1 MTRSRAPQEAQ
12 TGARPASPVAW
23 GRRSWHR
30 LGIRRRLL
38 LVLLAVS
45 VVPLVS
51 FSVASLAALEVLN
64 GHARGQAGQALLA
77 SQDAHVSQLVSARA
91 SIVNGELGSIQDEL
105 ELLRQQVA
113 SALVDPTPVGAA
125 AGSRTV
131 LVDPAPGASRGA
143 PGTTARLA
151 AVTGPMNLV
160 TELHTEV
167 AEVWVRVVNA
177 GVLQIVPANVVTR
190 AQRSQFEQLLPSP
203 AIYRTAVERQS
214 VALAPH
220 SVWRSLVNA
229 IDRSAFWTR
238 VYQNPL
244 AGGPTVTVVAPGTTG
259 GGVAFQVGANI
270 TVPSLVQNFLSS
282 PPAGT
287 HGSFAFLLSSDGRLL
302 SVGRGGTRLLGLPP
316 GWHGETPAVLTGHRP
331 GLRRMVAAM
340 TRGMPGQA
348 TVHFA
353 GQPFSVFYSPLPASQ
368 WSLAVAVPA
377 NALQASVVGLSSQ
390 ITAGITGILAVMV
403 PAVLALAALVLVA
416 AQLLSKRLI
425 RPLEALTTASG
436 RIAGG
441 DLDTP
446 VAGGTDRDEIGALE
460 RALERM
466 RRRLSLQRTAIEA
479 GRRELE
485 ARVDARTRELQQR
498 TDEVGLLYALTSELG
513 RSLVVG
519 EVAAA
524 AAEQLRDLLG
534 LRGAFVYLLDA
545 LDRPPGRLV
554 GRAVA
559 DGQADPL
566 PSAACLGA
574 VARSHAGAVEAGE
587 QFVIV
592 PLVSG
597 GARLGL
603 LLLERSAPSPTSERQ
618 LELLRIVGGQLGLAL
633 RNAQLFADSQELATI
648 NERNRLARE
657 IHDTLAQGLAGIV
670 IQLQGAEGWLAQDPN
685 RSREALR
692 QAIDLARANLND
704 ARRSVWD
711 LRPSALQRAGL
722 TGAIRDEL
730 ARVRLRTGTRASLRT
745 ANLRQIRLPASVE
758 VSLFRVAQ
766 EAISNAARHS
776 GAHHI
781 TVTLA
786 VQGPDVVMTVEDDGA
801 GFDPAVPAGP
811 RSFGLTSMAERI
823 HGAGGRLR
831 IDSASQ
837 RGTVVTARVP
847 RLPTGPGP
855 VPNGDGPGELAGAGA
870 AAPPLPGVS
879 GGLG

>member
-1 MTRSRAPQEAQ
+1 MRGPGGPT
-12 TGARPASPVAW
+12 AW
-23 GRRSWHR
+23 GRRGWHR

-45 VVPLVS
+45 VVPLVG

-64 GHARGQAGQALLA
+64 GHARTQAGQALLA
-77 SQDAHVSQLVSARA
+77 SQDAHVSQLVSERA
-91 SIVNGELGSIQDEL
+91 SIVNGELGAIQDEL

-113 SALVDPTPVGAA
+113 TALVAPVPVGVA
-125 AGSRTV
+125 AGPRTV
-131 LVDPAPGASRGA
+131 LFDSARGA
-143 PGTTARLA
+143 ATRASGTVARLA
-151 AVTGPMNLV
+151 AVAGPMNLV
-160 TELHTEV
+160 TQLHTEV
-167 AEVWVRVVNA
+167 AEVWVRVVDA
-177 GVLQIVPANVVTR
+177 GVLQIAPPDVVTR
-190 AQRSQFEQLLPSP
+190 AQRSQFEQLLPSA

-214 VALAPH
+214 LALAPH
-220 SVWRSLVNA
+220 SVWRSLASSV
-229 IDRSAFWTR
+229 DRSAFWTR

-244 AGGPTVTVVAPGTTG
+244 AGGPTVTVVAPGSTARG
-259 GGVAFQVGANI
+259 ESFLVGANI
-270 TVPSLVQNFLSS
+270 TVPSLIQNFLSS

-302 SVGRGGTRLLGLPP
+302 SVGHGGTRLLGLPR
-316 GWHGETPAVLTGHRP
+316 GWHGATPAVLTSHRP
-331 GLRRMVAAM
+331 GLREMVAAM
-340 TRGMPGQA
+340 ARGMPGRA

-353 GQPFSVFYSPLPASQ
+353 GRPFSVFYSPLPTSQ

-377 NALQASVVGLSSQ
+377 NALQASVLGLSSQ

-403 PAVLALAALVLVA
+403 PAALALTALVLIA
-416 AQLLSKRLI
+416 AQLLAKRLI
-425 RPLEALTTASG
+425 RPLEALTAASG

-441 DLDTP
+441 DLETP
-446 VAGGTDRDEIGALE
+446 VAGGTDSDEIGALE

-466 RRRLSLQRTAIEA
+466 RRRLSLQRTTIEA

-485 ARVDARTRELQQR
+485 ARVEARTRELQQR

-524 AAEQLRDLLG
+524 ASEQLRDLLG
-534 LRGAFVYLLDA
+534 LRGAFVYLLDP

-554 GRAVA
+554 GRAVTE
-559 DGQADPL
+559 DHPDPL
-566 PSAACLGA
+566 PSDAALGA
-574 VARSHAGAVEAGE
+574 LARPRVHPVEAGE
-587 QFVIV
+587 RFVIV
-592 PLVSG
+592 PLISG
-597 GARLGL
+597 GRTLGN
-603 LLLERSAPSPTSERQ
+603 LLLERREPGPTSERQ
-618 LELLRIVGGQLGLAL
+618 LGLLRIVGGQLGLAL

-670 IQLQGAEGWLAQDPN
+670 IQLQGAEGWLTQDPS

-730 ARVRLRTGTRASLRT
+730 ARVRLRTGKRASLRT
-745 ANLRQIRLPASVE
+745 ANLRQLRLPAAVE

-776 GAHHI
+776 GAGQI

-786 VQGPDVVMTVEDDGA
+786 VEGPEVVMTVQDDGR
-801 GFDPAVPAGP
+801 GFDPDAPSAP

-823 HGAGGRLR
+823 QGAGGRLR
-831 IDSASQ
+831 IESAPQ
-837 RGTVVTARVP
+837 RGTVVTARAP
-847 RLPTGPGP
+847 RLASGPEAVPAERAAGEPAPGASVGP
-855 VPNGDGPGELAGAGA
+855 R
-870 AAPPLPGVS
+870 
-879 GGLG
+879 